1 MNVDTYEALQAAGLS
16 DDQAKVIATAIPD
29 LESMRK
35 DMGHRFDAVDYRFD
49 TMDHRFEAL
58 EARLDTK
65 FSKLTNT
72 AIYSAVGL
80 GGAII
85 AAAGILRSLFP

>member
-1 MNVDTYEALQAAGLS
+1 MSRTMKVDSYEALQGAGMT
-16 DDQAKVIATAIPD
+16 DDQAKVVATAIPA
-29 LESMRK
+29 LEPLRK
-35 DMGHRFDAVDYRFD
+35 DMDHRFDAVDHRFD
-49 TMDHRFEAL
+49 AL
-58 EARLDTK
+58 EARLDAK

-85 AAAGILRSLFP
+85 AAAGILRSLFG